1 MMYFWGFA
9 LAFIITL
16 IATPVAR
23 RLALKYGV
31 VDNPGSRKL
40 HLTPVPYLGGLAI
53 FAGFLVTTMVFV
65 PLSRQVI
72 SLVVAC
78 LVMVV
83 IGAIDDAKD
92 LRPLTKLAWQFLA
105 AAIALVGGIGI
116 TVIANPLGGSID
128 LSLGRFAVNLFCF
141 NFHIAPISN
150 VISIFWMVGMANTV
164 NFLDSLDG
172 LAAGVSG
179 IAGVILFLLS
189 LSVNQPAVALL
200 AIILAGSAF
209 GFLPMNFNPA
219 KIFMGD
225 SDAYFL
231 GLVLAMLSIY
241 SGGKL
246 ATAVLVLGLPIFDA
260 IWAVIRRL
268 AQSRSPFSAD
278 KGHIYHLLIGAGF
291 SQREVA
297 LALYVIAL
305 VCGLAAII
313 INSTGKLLAIAG
325 LFVALSLLVGI
336 LTVVSVRRNAKGK
349 KD

>member
-1 MMYFWGFA
+1 
-9 LAFIITL
+9 
-16 IATPVAR
+16 
-23 RLALKYGV
+23 
-31 VDNPGSRKL
+31 
-40 HLTPVPYLGGLAI
+40 LAI
-53 FAGFLVTTMVFV
+53 FVGFLVATVVFM

-72 SLVVAC
+72 CLVIAC

-83 IGAIDDAKD
+83 VGAIDDARD
-92 LRPLTKLAWQFLA
+92 LRPLTKLAWQFVA
-105 AAIALVGGIGI
+105 AAVALAGGIGI
-116 TVIANPLGGSID
+116 TVITNPLGGVID
-128 LSLGRFAVNLFCF
+128 LSWGRFAVDLFGF
-141 NFHIAPISN
+141 HFHIAPIANAVSLL
-150 VISIFWMVGMANTV
+150 WMVGVANTV
-164 NFLDSLDG
+164 NFLDGLDG

-189 LSVNQPAVALL
+189 MGVNQPLVALL

-225 SDAYFL
+225 SGAYFL

-260 IWAVIRRL
+260 IWAVVRRL
-268 AQSRSPFSAD
+268 AQGRSPFSAD

-297 LALYVIAL
+297 LALYVFAL
-305 VCGLAAII
+305 VCGLAAIF
-313 INSTGKLLAIAG
+313 INSPGKLMAIAAMFAALAI
-325 LFVALSLLVGI
+325 LVSV
-336 LTVVSVRRNAKGK
+336 LTIASVRRGNNGKGA
-349 KD
+349 